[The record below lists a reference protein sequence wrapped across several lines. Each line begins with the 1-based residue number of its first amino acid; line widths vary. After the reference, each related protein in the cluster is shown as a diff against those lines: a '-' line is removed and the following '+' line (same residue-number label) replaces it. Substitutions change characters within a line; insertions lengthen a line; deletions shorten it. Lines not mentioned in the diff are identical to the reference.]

1 MLGWGVVRTVL
12 TLLSLLAAATGAAA
26 DLQAALDRSR
36 QLVVENR
43 YREVLDLLA
52 EFDDL
57 ADPEARYAVA
67 AERGRAH
74 FHLGDY
80 RAADACFREAVR
92 LRPQRT
98 ETALYLMA
106 TSYLLGDREQSLLIL
121 RELLRSGATDLY
133 LAVTLPGERAFLA
146 DPEVWRVLDEGA
158 VSLAVERM
166 AGAVLGVRL
175 GQTRAEVESTLGAT
189 GGSPGTAVTARAGP
203 YLIWAFGFDDSDRLS
218 HIMLH
223 NEHLVRYTPYRLDL
237 GAGLDWRAAPETA
250 TSVLGAPLETRGAQD
265 EAVVMAWHD
274 GPTRVSLEFAPPRPP
289 VPPPVDRG
297 RPHLR
302 VVRLVLVPDDGGE
315 PEP

>member
-1 MLGWGVVRTVL
+1 MRTLL
-12 TLLSLLAAATGAAA
+12 TLLSLVAAATGAAD
-26 DLQAALDRSR
+26 DLQSALERSR
-36 QLVVENR
+36 ELVVERR
-43 YREVLDLLA
+43 YQEVLDLLSA
-52 EFDDL
+52 FDDL
-57 ADPEARYAVA
+57 DDPEARYAVA

-80 RAADACFREAVR
+80 RAADACFRDAVR

-158 VSLAVERM
+158 LPLAVDRQ

-175 GQTRAEVESTLGAT
+175 GQTRAEVESALGAT

-237 GAGLDWRAAPETA
+237 GAGLDWKAIPEAA
-250 TSVLGAPLETRGAQD
+250 TSLLGAPRETRGAED
-265 EAVVMAWHD
+265 EAIVMTWHD
-274 GPTRVSLEFAPPRPP
+274 GPIRTSLEFAPPRPP
-289 VPPPVDRG
+289 APSPLDREK
-297 RPHLR
+297 PHLR
-302 VVRLVLVPDDGGE
+302 VVRLELVPAGGGG
-315 PEP
+315 PGP